1 MQVYHKIDGLFERNI
16 ETKKLEE
23 GKFRNPIIEY
33 LKDNPWE
40 FTEKVDGTNIRIG
53 WDGHKVS
60 FYGRTDKALIP
71 AELTNR
77 LIELFG
83 GNENEELFEQKFGE
97 KEVILIGEGY
107 GGKIQGKRGYSEKED
122 FILFDVMIEG
132 CYLSRTAVKEI
143 AEYFQIKVVPVILI
157 GTIQQGIDYV
167 KTKPKSVIGAEI
179 SEGLVGRPIF
189 ELNNNTGRR
198 IITKIKTRDF

>member
-1 MQVYHKIDGLFERNI
+1 MQEYHKIDGLFERNT

-33 LKDNPWE
+33 LKDNPWD
-40 FTEKVDGTNIRIG
+40 FTEKVDGTNIRIV

-60 FYGRTDKALIP
+60 FYGRTDKAQIP

-83 GNENEELFEQKFGE
+83 GNENEELFEQKFCE
-97 KEVILIGEGY
+97 KEVMLIGEGY
-107 GGKIQGKRGYSEKED
+107 GGKIQGKRGYSETED

-132 CYLSRTAVKEI
+132 CYLNRDSVKEI
-143 AEYFQIKVVPVILI
+143 AEYFKIKVVPTILV
-157 GTIQQGIDYV
+157 GTIQDGIDYV
-167 KTKPKSVIGAEI
+167 KTKPKSAIGAEI
-179 SEGLVGRPIF
+179 SEGLVGRPLF

-198 IITKIKTRDF
+198 VITKIKTRDF

>member
-1 MQVYHKIDGLFERNI
+1 MQEYHKIDGLFERNT

-23 GKFRNPIIEY
+23 GKFRNPGIEY

>member
-1 MQVYHKIDGLFERNI
+1 M
-16 ETKKLEE
+16 
-23 GKFRNPIIEY
+23 
-33 LKDNPWE
+33 
-40 FTEKVDGTNIRIG
+40 DGTNIRIV

-60 FYGRTDKALIP
+60 FFGRTDKAQIP

-97 KEVILIGEGY
+97 KEVMLIGEGY

-122 FILFDVMIEG
+122 FILFDVAVEG
-132 CYLSRTAVKEI
+132 CYLSRGAVKEI
-143 AEYFQIKVVPVILI
+143 AEYFQIKAVPVILI
-157 GTIQQGIDYV
+157 GTIQDGIDYV
-167 KTKPKSVIGAEI
+167 KTKPKSEIGAEI
-179 SEGLVGRPIF
+179 SEGLVGRPLF

-198 IITKIKTRDF
+198 IITKIKVRDF

>member
-1 MQVYHKIDGLFERNI
+1 M
-16 ETKKLEE
+16 
-23 GKFRNPIIEY
+23 
-33 LKDNPWE
+33 
-40 FTEKVDGTNIRIG
+40 
-53 WDGHKVS
+53 
-60 FYGRTDKALIP
+60 
-71 AELTNR
+71 
-77 LIELFG
+77 
-83 GNENEELFEQKFGE
+83 
-97 KEVILIGEGY
+97 ILIGEGY

>member
-1 MQVYHKIDGLFERNI
+1 MQEYHKIDGLFERNI

-33 LKDNPWE
+33 LKNNSWE
-40 FTEKVDGTNIRIG
+40 FTEKVDGTNIRVV

-60 FYGRTDKALIP
+60 FFGRTDKAQIP

-97 KEVILIGEGY
+97 KEVMLVGEGY

-122 FILFDVMIEG
+122 FILFDVAIEG
-132 CYLSRTAVKEI
+132 CYLNRDSVREI
-143 AEYFQIKVVPVILI
+143 ANYFKINVVPVILI
-157 GTIQQGIDYV
+157 GTIQQAIDYV
-167 KTKPKSVIGAEI
+167 KTKPKSEVGVEI
-179 SEGLVGRPIF
+179 SEGLVGRPLF